1 MVDVLLTTLQTIN
14 QILTAANAI
23 TAISLLF
30 YSLTFNLRERVARTF
45 AQLLACV
52 SVVYLGDI
60 LASTTQV
67 ESELE
72 MWLRLQWLGIAF
84 VPTTY
89 FHLSDA
95 LMAATGRPSR
105 GRRKTVVLLS
115 YVFSAGFLLTSAL
128 TDKLGS
134 QLRYVGTAGYLKP
147 GFLFWIFTLFMF
159 SMLTFSALNYWRAFQ
174 RSLTRASKRRFRY
187 LILGS
192 FGPLLATYPFL
203 MLIGSIGTNFPILFW
218 LSLNSLTIVIAIM
231 LVMMAYA
238 VAYFGVSYPDRV
250 VKSRLFQWILRGPV
264 VVSTVLAV
272 MVIMNR
278 AATVLEMENS
288 RIIPIILVATL
299 LLLQY
304 LITLVRHPFERW
316 FFYGQDRD
324 DVFRLQLLEERLLTT
339 SDLRQFL
346 ESILNAACDITGA
359 RSAFIA
365 VMGENGLE
373 QEVAVGPDDP
383 LRGSEDL
390 PPFLMADKKR
400 EIGKLGIVFIW
411 DHFWLIPLKGA
422 ENSGDIIGLM
432 GLRARS
438 EEPDFKPDETSA
450 LMLLVDRARI
460 AITDR
465 LLQREVFQAMDR
477 LMPQIEEIQRM
488 RVAARYIGS
497 EAFTAPIDSL
507 SSDAD
512 FAQLVRDALTHF
524 WGGPRLSESPLLRLK
539 VVRQTLD
546 EHDGN
551 PVNALRT
558 ILRRGIEHVRP
569 DGERRFTAEWMLYN
583 ILEMK
588 FLQGRKVRDVAMR
601 LAMSEADLYRK
612 QRVAIEA
619 VTQAIADMERGVT
632 SIDQEDNGSMQKN

>member
-1 MVDVLLTTLQTIN
+1 MVDVIVTSLETIN

-52 SVVYLGDI
+52 AIVYLGDI

-67 ESELE
+67 DLELE
-72 MWLRLQWLGIAF
+72 MWLRLQWVGIAF
-84 VPTTY
+84 IPATY
-89 FHLSDA
+89 FHLSDS
-95 LMAATGRPSR
+95 LLEATGRPSR
-105 GRRKTVVLLS
+105 GRRKTLVLIS
-115 YVFSAGFLLTSAL
+115 YVFGAGFLLASTLS
-128 TDKLGS
+128 DELGGE
-134 QLRYVGTAGYLKP
+134 LRYVGSVGYLKP
-147 GFLFWIFTLFMF
+147 GIVFWFFTAFMII
-159 SMLTFSALNYWRAFQ
+159 MLSLSGLNYWRAYQ
-174 RSLTRASKRRFRY
+174 RSLTRASRRRFRY
-187 LILGS
+187 LVIGS
-192 FGPLLATYPFL
+192 VGPLLATYPFL
-203 MLIGSIGTNFPILFW
+203 MLVGTIGMNFPIFFW
-218 LSLNSLTIVIAIM
+218 FFLNSLTITIALM
-231 LVMMAYA
+231 LVLMAYA
-238 VAYFGVSYPDRV
+238 IAYFGVSYPDRV

-278 AATVLEMENS
+278 VAEFLEMENS
-288 RIIPIILVATL
+288 RLIPIILVATL
-299 LLLQY
+299 ILLQY
-304 LITLVRHPFERW
+304 LITLIRNPIERW
-316 FFYGQDRD
+316 LFYGQDRD

-383 LRGSEDL
+383 LRGSEEL

-400 EIGKLGIVFIW
+400 EFDKLGAVFIW
-411 DHFWLIPLKGA
+411 DQFWLIPLKGSDNA
-422 ENSGDIIGLM
+422 GDIIGLM

-438 EEPDFKPDETSA
+438 EEPDFKPDETQA
-450 LMLLVDRARI
+450 LTLLAERARI
-460 AITDR
+460 AISDR
-465 LLQREVFQAMDR
+465 LLQREVFHAMDR

-488 RVAARYIGS
+488 RVAARYVGS
-497 EAFTAPIDSL
+497 EAFTEPVDSL
-507 SSDAD
+507 STDAD
-512 FAQLVRDALTHF
+512 FVQLVRDALTHY
-524 WGGPRLSESPLLRLK
+524 WGGPRLTESPLLRLK
-539 VVRQTLD
+539 VVKQALD

-551 PVNALRT
+551 PVNALRS
-558 ILRRGIEHVRP
+558 ILKRGIEHIRP
-569 DGERRFTAEWMLYN
+569 VGERRFTAEWMLYN

-588 FLQGRKVRDVAMR
+588 FLEGRKVRDVAMR

-619 VTQAIADMERGVT
+619 VTKAIADMERNAT
-632 SIDQEDNGSMQKN
+632 ILAQEKNGRYG

>member
-1 MVDVLLTTLQTIN
+1 MEDVLLSTLQTIN

-23 TAISLLF
+23 TAVSLLF

-52 SVVYLGDI
+52 AIVYLGDI
-60 LASTTQV
+60 LASTTQI

-84 VPTTY
+84 IPATY

-95 LMAATGRPSR
+95 LLAATGRPSR
-105 GRRKTVVLLS
+105 GRRSTVVFLS
-115 YVFSAGFLLTSAL
+115 YVMGAGFLMTSAL
-128 TDKLGS
+128 TKELGGE
-134 QLRYVGTAGYLKP
+134 LRFVETAGYLKP
-147 GFLFWIFTLFMF
+147 GIVFWFFTAFMLV
-159 SMLTFSALNYWRAFQ
+159 MLTLSGLNYWRTYQ
-174 RSLTRASKRRFRY
+174 RSLTRASRRRFRY
-187 LILGS
+187 LIIGSLG
-192 FGPLLATYPFL
+192 PILATYPFL
-203 MLIGSIGTNFPILFW
+203 MLVGIIGMNFPIFFW
-218 LSLNSLTIVIAIM
+218 FILNSITITIAIM
-231 LVMMAYA
+231 LVLMAYA
-238 VAYFGVSYPDRV
+238 IAYVGVSYPDRV

-264 VVSTVLAV
+264 VVSTVLAI
-272 MVIMNR
+272 MVVMNR
-278 AATVLEMENS
+278 VAAFLEMENS
-288 RIIPIILVATL
+288 RLIPVLLVATL

-304 LITLVRHPFERW
+304 LITLIRRPIERW
-316 FFYGQDRD
+316 LFYGQDRN

-346 ESILNAACDITGA
+346 ESILNAACDFTGA

-373 QEVAVGPDDP
+373 QEVSVGPDDP

-400 EIGKLGIVFIW
+400 EIDLLGMVFIW
-411 DHFWLIPLKGA
+411 DQFWLIPLKGP

-438 EEPDFKPDETSA
+438 EEPDFKPDEAEA
-450 LMLLVDRARI
+450 LTILTERARI

-477 LMPQIEEIQRM
+477 LMPQIEEIQRL

-497 EAFTAPIDSL
+497 EAFTSPVESL
-507 SSDAD
+507 STDAD
-512 FAQLVRDALTHF
+512 FIQLVRDALTHY
-524 WGGPRLSESPLLRLK
+524 WGGPRLTESPLLRLK
-539 VVRQTLD
+539 VVRQALD

-551 PVNALRT
+551 PVNALRS
-558 ILRRGIEHVRP
+558 ILKRGIDQVRP
-569 DGERRFTAEWMLYN
+569 IGERRFTAEWMLYN

-588 FLQGRKVRDVAMR
+588 FLEGRKVRDVAMR

-619 VTQAIADMERGVT
+619 VTRAIADMERDATILAQEGN
-632 SIDQEDNGSMQKN
+632 DQYG

>member
-1 MVDVLLTTLQTIN
+1 MEDVFLSTLQTIN

-23 TAISLLF
+23 TAVSLLF

-52 SVVYLGDI
+52 AIVYLGDI
-60 LASTTQV
+60 LASTTQI

-84 VPTTY
+84 IPATY

-95 LMAATGRPSR
+95 LLAATGRPSR
-105 GRRKTVVLLS
+105 GRRSTVVLLS
-115 YVFSAGFLLTSAL
+115 YVLGAGFLLVSAL
-128 TDKLGS
+128 TDEVGGELKF
-134 QLRYVGTAGYLKP
+134 VGTAGYLKP
-147 GFLFWIFTLFMF
+147 GIIFWFFTAFTLG
-159 SMLTFSALNYWRAFQ
+159 MLALSALNYWRTYQ
-174 RSLTRASKRRFRY
+174 RSLTRASRRRFRY
-187 LILGS
+187 LIIGSLG
-192 FGPLLATYPFL
+192 PILATFPFL
-203 MLIGSIGTNFPILFW
+203 MLVGPIGMSFPILFW
-218 LSLNSLTIVIAIM
+218 FILNSITITIALM
-231 LVMMAYA
+231 LVLMAYA
-238 VAYFGVSYPDRV
+238 IAYVGVSYPDRV

-264 VVSTVLAV
+264 VVSTVLAILV
-272 MVIMNR
+272 VMNR
-278 AATVLEMENS
+278 VAAFLEMENS
-288 RIIPIILVATL
+288 RLIPVILVATI

-304 LITLVRHPFERW
+304 LITLIRHPIERW
-316 FFYGQDRD
+316 LFYGRDRD

-346 ESILNAACDITGA
+346 ESILNAACDFTGT

-390 PPFLMADKKR
+390 PPILMADQKR
-400 EIGKLGIVFIW
+400 EIEMLGTVFIW
-411 DHFWLIPLKGA
+411 DRFWLIPLKGP

-432 GLRARS
+432 GLWARS
-438 EEPDFKPDETSA
+438 EEPDFKPDEVEA
-450 LMLLVDRARI
+450 LTILAERATI

-497 EAFTAPIDSL
+497 EAFTSPVDSL
-507 SSDAD
+507 STDAD
-512 FAQLVRDALTHF
+512 FAQLVRDALTHY
-524 WGGPRLSESPLLRLK
+524 WGGPRLTESPLLRLK
-539 VVRQTLD
+539 VVRQALD

-551 PVNALRT
+551 PVNALRS
-558 ILRRGIEHVRP
+558 ILKRGIDHVRP
-569 DGERRFTAEWMLYN
+569 VGERRFTAEWMLYN

-588 FLQGRKVRDVAMR
+588 FLEGRKVRDVAMR

-619 VTQAIADMERGVT
+619 VTKAIADMERDAT
-632 SIDQEDNGSMQKN
+632 ILAQEANDQYG

>member
-1 MVDVLLTTLQTIN
+1 MVDVILATLQIIN

-23 TAISLLF
+23 TAVSLLF

-52 SVVYLGDI
+52 AIVYLGDI

-67 ESELE
+67 DTELE

-84 VPTTY
+84 IPATY

-95 LMAATGRPSR
+95 LLAATGKPSR
-105 GRRKTVVLLS
+105 GRRKAVVLLS
-115 YVFSAGFLLTSAL
+115 YAFSCGFLLASAI
-128 TDKLGS
+128 TNEIGGE
-134 QLRYVGTAGYLKP
+134 LRFVGTAGYLKP
-147 GFLFWIFTLFMF
+147 GILFWVFTAFMLVL
-159 SMLTFSALNYWRAFQ
+159 LTLSALNYWRAYQ
-174 RSLTRASKRRFRY
+174 RSLTRASRRRFRY
-187 LILGS
+187 LIIGS
-192 FGPLLATYPFL
+192 VGPLLGTYPFL
-203 MLIGSIGTNFPILFW
+203 MLVGPIGVNFPIFFW
-218 LSLNSLTIVIAIM
+218 FFLNSITITIAIM
-231 LVMMAYA
+231 LVLMAYA
-238 VAYFGVSYPDRV
+238 IAYFGVSYPDRV

-272 MVIMNR
+272 MVVMNSV
-278 AATVLEMENS
+278 ANFLDMENS
-288 RIIPIILVATL
+288 RLIPVIFVAML

-304 LITLVRHPFERW
+304 VITLVRHPIERW
-316 FFYGQDRD
+316 LFYGQERD
-324 DVFRLQLLEERLLTT
+324 DVLRLQLLEERLLTT

-346 ESILNAACDITGA
+346 ESILNAACNLTGA

-373 QEVAVGPDDP
+373 QEVSVGPDDP

-390 PPFLMADKKR
+390 PPFLLADKNR
-400 EIGKLGIVFIW
+400 EIDNIGMVFIW
-411 DHFWLIPLKGA
+411 DHFWLIPLRGS

-432 GLRARS
+432 GLWARS
-438 EEPDFKPDETSA
+438 EEPDFKPDEAEA
-450 LMLLVDRARI
+450 LTLLAERAII

-465 LLQREVFQAMDR
+465 LLQREVFHAMDR
-477 LMPQIEEIQRM
+477 LIPQIEEIQRM

-497 EAFTAPIDSL
+497 EAFTSPVDAL
-507 SSDAD
+507 RSDAD
-512 FAQLVRDALTHF
+512 FVQLVRDALTHY
-524 WGGPRLSESPLLRLK
+524 WGGPRLTESPLLRLK
-539 VVRQTLD
+539 VVRQALD
-546 EHDGN
+546 QHDGN
-551 PVNALRT
+551 PVNALRS
-558 ILRRGIEHVRP
+558 ILKKGIEHVRP

-588 FLQGRKVRDVAMR
+588 FLEGRKVRDVAMR

-619 VTQAIADMERGVT
+619 VTKAIADMERDAT
-632 SIDQEDNGSMQKN
+632 ILTQEGNGQHG

>member
-1 MVDVLLTTLQTIN
+1 MEDVFLSTLQTIN

-23 TAISLLF
+23 TAVSLLF

-52 SVVYLGDI
+52 AIVYLGDI
-60 LASTTQV
+60 LASTTQI

-84 VPTTY
+84 IPATY

-95 LMAATGRPSR
+95 LLAATGRPSR
-105 GRRKTVVLLS
+105 GRRSTVVLLS
-115 YVFSAGFLLTSAL
+115 YVLGAGFLLVSAL
-128 TDKLGS
+128 TDEVGGELKF
-134 QLRYVGTAGYLKP
+134 VGTAGYLKP
-147 GFLFWIFTLFMF
+147 GIIFWFFTAFTLG
-159 SMLTFSALNYWRAFQ
+159 MLALSALNYWRTYQ
-174 RSLTRASKRRFRY
+174 RSLTRASRRRFRY
-187 LILGS
+187 LIIGSLG
-192 FGPLLATYPFL
+192 PILATFPFL
-203 MLIGSIGTNFPILFW
+203 MLVGPIGMSFPILFW
-218 LSLNSLTIVIAIM
+218 FILNSITITIALM
-231 LVMMAYA
+231 LVLMAYA
-238 VAYFGVSYPDRV
+238 IAYVGVSYPDRV

-264 VVSTVLAV
+264 VVSTVLAILV
-272 MVIMNR
+272 VMNR
-278 AATVLEMENS
+278 VAAFLEMENS
-288 RIIPIILVATL
+288 RLIPVILVATI

-304 LITLVRHPFERW
+304 LITLIRHPIERW
-316 FFYGQDRD
+316 LFYGRDRD

-346 ESILNAACDITGA
+346 ESILNAACDFTGT

-390 PPFLMADKKR
+390 PPILMADQKR
-400 EIGKLGIVFIW
+400 EIEMLGTVFIW
-411 DHFWLIPLKGA
+411 DRFWLIPLKGP

-432 GLRARS
+432 GLWARS
-438 EEPDFKPDETSA
+438 EEPDFKPDEVEA
-450 LMLLVDRARI
+450 LTILAERATI

-497 EAFTAPIDSL
+497 EAFTSPVDSL
-507 SSDAD
+507 STDAD
-512 FAQLVRDALTHF
+512 FAQLVRDALTHY
-524 WGGPRLSESPLLRLK
+524 WGGPRLTESPLLRLK
-539 VVRQTLD
+539 VVRQALD

-551 PVNALRT
+551 PVNALRS
-558 ILRRGIEHVRP
+558 ILKRGIDHVRP
-569 DGERRFTAEWMLYN
+569 VGERRFTAEWMLYN

-588 FLQGRKVRDVAMR
+588 FLEGRKVRDVAMR

-619 VTQAIADMERGVT
+619 VTRAIADMERDAT
-632 SIDQEDNGSMQKN
+632 ILAQEANDQYG

>member
-1 MVDVLLTTLQTIN
+1 MVDVILPIFQTIN

-45 AQLLACV
+45 AQVLACV
-52 SVVYLGDI
+52 AIVYLGDI
-60 LASTTQV
+60 LASTTSV
-67 ESELE
+67 DRELE
-72 MWLRLQWLGIAF
+72 MWLRLQWIGIAF
-84 VPTTY
+84 IPAAY
-89 FHLSDA
+89 FHLSDS
-95 LMAATGRPSR
+95 LLAATGRPSR
-105 GRRKTVVLLS
+105 GKRKTVVLISYALS
-115 YVFSAGFLLTSAL
+115 CVFLLTAAL
-128 TDKLGS
+128 TDKLGGE
-134 QLRYVGTAGYLKP
+134 LRYVGIAGYLKP
-147 GFLFWIFTLFMF
+147 GIIFWIFTLF
-159 SMLTFSALNYWRAFQ
+159 SLALLTLSALNYWRTYQ
-174 RSLTRASKRRFRY
+174 RSLTRASRRRFRY
-187 LILGS
+187 LVVGS
-192 FGPLLATYPFL
+192 FGPILATYPFL
-203 MLIGSIGTNFPILFW
+203 MLVGTIGANFPILFW
-218 LSLNSLTIVIAIM
+218 FFLNSITIAIALM
-231 LVMMAYA
+231 LVLMAYA
-238 VAYFGVSYPDRV
+238 IAYIGVSYPDRV

-278 AATVLEMENS
+278 VAEFLEMENS
-288 RIIPIILVATL
+288 RLIPVILVATL
-299 LLLQY
+299 ILLQY
-304 LITLVRHPFERW
+304 LITLVRQPIERW
-316 FFYGQDRD
+316 LFYGQDRD
-324 DVFRLQLLEERLLTT
+324 DVFRLQLLEDRLLTT

-346 ESILNAACDITGA
+346 ESILNAACDFTGS

-365 VMGENGLE
+365 VIGENGLE
-373 QEVAVGPDDP
+373 QEVSVGPDDP
-383 LRGSEDL
+383 LRGQEDL

-400 EIGKLGIVFIW
+400 EIDRLGMVFIW
-411 DHFWLIPLKGA
+411 DHFWLIPLKGH

-438 EEPDFKPDETSA
+438 DEPDFEPDEAEA
-450 LMLLVDRARI
+450 LTLLVERARI

-497 EAFTAPIDSL
+497 EAFTSPIDTL
-507 SSDAD
+507 STDAD
-512 FAQLVRDALTHF
+512 LAQLVRDALTHY
-524 WGGPRLSESPLLRLK
+524 WGGPRLTESPLLRLK
-539 VVRQTLD
+539 VVRQALD

-551 PVNALRT
+551 PVNALRS
-558 ILRRGIEHVRP
+558 ILKRGIEQVRP

-588 FLQGRKVRDVAMR
+588 FLEGRKVRDVAMR

-619 VTQAIADMERGVT
+619 VTKAVADMERDAT
-632 SIDQEDNGSMQKN
+632 TIAQEGNGQYG

>member
-1 MVDVLLTTLQTIN
+1 MQDVILSTLQTIN

-30 YSLTFNLRERVARTF
+30 YSLTFNLREKVARTF

-52 SVVYLGDI
+52 AIVYLGDI

-84 VPTTY
+84 IPATY

-95 LMAATGRPSR
+95 LLAATGRPSR
-105 GRRKTVVLLS
+105 GRRSTIVIINYFLG
-115 YVFSAGFLLTSAL
+115 AGFLLASAL
-128 TDKLGS
+128 FKELGGE
-134 QLRYVGTAGYLKP
+134 LRFVGAAGYLKP
-147 GFLFWIFTLFMF
+147 GILFWIFTLFTLV
-159 SMLTFSALNYWRAFQ
+159 MLALSGLNYWRTYQ
-174 RSLTRASKRRFRY
+174 RSLTRASRRRFRY

-192 FGPLLATYPFL
+192 IGPILATYPFL
-203 MLIGSIGTNFPILFW
+203 MLFGSVGVNFPIFFW
-218 LSLNSLTIVIAIM
+218 FILNSITITIAIM
-231 LVMMAYA
+231 LVLMAYA
-238 VAYFGVSYPDRV
+238 IAYVGVSYPDRV

-264 VVSTVLAV
+264 VVSTVLAI

-278 AATVLEMENS
+278 LAAFLEMENS
-288 RIIPIILVATL
+288 RLIPVILVATL
-299 LLLQY
+299 LFLQFI
-304 LITLVRHPFERW
+304 ITIVRQPIERW
-316 FFYGQDRD
+316 LFYGQDRD
-324 DVFRLQLLEERLLTT
+324 DVFRLQLLEQRLLTT

-346 ESILNAACDITGA
+346 ESILNAACDFTAA

-373 QEVAVGPDDP
+373 HEVAVGPDDP

-400 EIGKLGIVFIW
+400 EIEKLGVVFIW
-411 DHFWLIPLKGA
+411 DHFWLIPLKGP
-422 ENSGDIIGLM
+422 ENSGDIIGIM

-438 EEPDFKPDETSA
+438 EEPDFELDEAEA
-450 LMLLVDRARI
+450 LTILVERARI

-477 LMPQIEEIQRM
+477 LMPQIEEIQQM

-497 EAFTAPIDSL
+497 EAFTTPIDAL

-512 FAQLVRDALTHF
+512 FAQLVRDALTHY
-524 WGGPRLSESPLLRLK
+524 WGGPRLTESPLLRLK
-539 VVRQTLD
+539 VVRQALD
-546 EHDGN
+546 KHDGN
-551 PVNALRT
+551 PVNALRS
-558 ILRRGIEHVRP
+558 ILKQGIEQVRP
-569 DGERRFTAEWMLYN
+569 VGERRFTAEWMLYN

-588 FLQGRKVRDVAMR
+588 FLEGRKVRDVAMR

-619 VTQAIADMERGVT
+619 VTRAIAEMERDATVLA
-632 SIDQEDNGSMQKN
+632 QEGNGQYE

>member
-1 MVDVLLTTLQTIN
+1 MVDVLISTLQIIN
-14 QILTAANAI
+14 QIFTAANAI
-23 TAISLLF
+23 TAVSLLF

-45 AQLLACV
+45 AQLMACV
-52 SVVYLGDI
+52 AVVYLGDI

-67 ESELE
+67 NSELE
-72 MWLRLQWLGIAF
+72 IWLRLQWLGIAF
-84 VPTTY
+84 IPATY
-89 FHLSDA
+89 FHLSDT
-95 LMAATGRPSR
+95 LLAATGRPSQ
-105 GRRKTVVLLS
+105 GKRKAVVLLGYALS
-115 YVFSAGFLLTSAL
+115 GVFLLTSAL
-128 TDKLGS
+128 TNELGGE
-134 QLRYVGTAGYLKP
+134 LRFVGTAGYLQP
-147 GFLFWIFTLFMF
+147 GILFWIFTVY
-159 SMLTFSALNYWRAFQ
+159 MLGMLSLSGLNYWRTYK
-174 RSLTRASKRRFRY
+174 RSLTRASRRRFRY
-187 LILGS
+187 LVAGS
-192 FGPLLATYPFL
+192 IGPLLATYPFL
-203 MLIGSIGTNFPILFW
+203 MLVGVVGVNFPILFW
-218 LSLNSLTIVIAIM
+218 FFLNSITIAIAIM
-231 LVMMAYA
+231 LVLMAYA

-264 VVSTVLAV
+264 VVSTMLAV
-272 MVIMNR
+272 LVIINR
-278 AATVLEMENS
+278 IAEFLEMENS
-288 RIIPIILVATL
+288 RLIPVILVATI

-304 LITLVRHPFERW
+304 LITLIRHPIERW
-316 FFYGQDRD
+316 LFYGQDRD

-346 ESILNAACDITGA
+346 ESILNAACNFTGS

-400 EIGKLGIVFIW
+400 EIEILGTVFIW
-411 DHFWLIPLKGA
+411 DHFWLIPLKGP
-422 ENSGDIIGLM
+422 ENSSDLIGLM

-438 EEPDFKPDETSA
+438 EEPDFKEDEAEA
-450 LMLLVDRARI
+450 LTLLAERARI

-497 EAFTAPIDSL
+497 DAFTTPADSL
-507 SSDAD
+507 SMDAD
-512 FAQLVRDALTHF
+512 LAQLVRDALTHY
-524 WGGPRLSESPLLRLK
+524 WGGPRLTESPLLKLK
-539 VVRQTLD
+539 VVRQALD

-551 PVNALRT
+551 PVNALRS
-558 ILRRGIEHVRP
+558 ILKRGIEKVRP
-569 DGERRFTAEWMLYN
+569 SGERRLTAEWMLYN

-588 FLQGRKVRDVAMR
+588 FLEGRKVRDVAMR

-619 VTQAIADMERGVT
+619 VTKAIAEMERDATVMA
-632 SIDQEDNGSMQKN
+632 QEGNGHFG

>member
-1 MVDVLLTTLQTIN
+1 MVDVILPIFQTIN

-45 AQLLACV
+45 AQVLACV
-52 SVVYLGDI
+52 AIVYLGDI
-60 LASTTQV
+60 LASTTSV
-67 ESELE
+67 DRELE
-72 MWLRLQWLGIAF
+72 MWLRLQWIGIAF
-84 VPTTY
+84 IPAAY
-89 FHLSDA
+89 FHLSDS
-95 LMAATGRPSR
+95 LLAATGRPSR
-105 GRRKTVVLLS
+105 GKRKTVVLIS
-115 YVFSAGFLLTSAL
+115 YAISCGFLLTAAL
-128 TDKLGS
+128 TDKLGGE
-134 QLRYVGTAGYLKP
+134 LRYVGIAGYLKP
-147 GFLFWIFTLFMF
+147 GIIFWIFTLFT
-159 SMLTFSALNYWRAFQ
+159 LTLLTLSALNYWRTYQ
-174 RSLTRASKRRFRY
+174 RSLTRASRRRFRY
-187 LILGS
+187 LIVGS
-192 FGPLLATYPFL
+192 FGPILATYPFL
-203 MLIGSIGTNFPILFW
+203 MLVGTIGANFPILFW
-218 LSLNSLTIVIAIM
+218 FILNSITIAIALM
-231 LVMMAYA
+231 LVLMAYSI
-238 VAYFGVSYPDRV
+238 AYIGVSYPDRV

-278 AATVLEMENS
+278 VAEFLEMENS
-288 RIIPIILVATL
+288 RLIPVILVATL
-299 LLLQY
+299 IVLQY
-304 LITLVRHPFERW
+304 LITLVRQPIERW
-316 FFYGQDRD
+316 LFYGQDRD
-324 DVFRLQLLEERLLTT
+324 DVFRLQLLEDRLLTT

-346 ESILNAACDITGA
+346 ESILNAACDFTGS

-365 VMGENGLE
+365 VIGENGLE

-400 EIGKLGIVFIW
+400 EIDRLGMVFIW
-411 DHFWLIPLKGA
+411 DHFWLIPLKGP

-438 EEPDFKPDETSA
+438 DEPDFRPDEAEA
-450 LMLLVDRARI
+450 LTLLVERARI

-497 EAFTAPIDSL
+497 EAFTSPIDTL
-507 SSDAD
+507 STDAD
-512 FAQLVRDALTHF
+512 LAQLVRDALTHY
-524 WGGPRLSESPLLRLK
+524 WGGPRLTESPLLRLK
-539 VVRQTLD
+539 VVRQALD

-551 PVNALRT
+551 PVNALRS
-558 ILRRGIEHVRP
+558 ILKRGIEQVRP

-588 FLQGRKVRDVAMR
+588 FLEGRKVRDVAMR

-619 VTQAIADMERGVT
+619 VTKALADMERDAT
-632 SIDQEDNGSMQKN
+632 TIAQEGNGQYG